1 MAKVDSQ
8 WQKMNQGIP
17 QWQKVEYWYSV
28 KILLKCSWD
37 ISWFKNPKW
46 VVPMPKQWNHQIYL
60 SYQELFMFLS
70 SRSQTMR
77 FPRILHNFYWCT
89 NKDLITWIVG
99 GNIFKYCMGSQVI
112 NWLENTK
119 SLTKSKFYLNHLQ
132 FCNVLTDTRV
142 ILKGKMLNEKL
153 TFHISQ
159 T

>member
-1 MAKVDSQ
+1 M
-8 WQKMNQGIP
+8 
-17 QWQKVEYWYSV
+17 Y
-28 KILLKCSWD
+28 
-37 ISWFKNPKW
+37 
-46 VVPMPKQWNHQIYL
+46 
-60 SYQELFMFLS
+60 
-70 SRSQTMR
+70 
-77 FPRILHNFYWCT
+77 FPVTVGNIHSLHG
-89 NKDLITWIVG
+89 KRIVG
-99 GNIFKYCMGSQVI
+99 GNIFKYCVGSQVI